1 MLMLALRQLSAL
13 AAGARV
19 FQRPLLIGLSPR
31 MPHGRQASDVPMAI
45 VQQFN
50 TVRRTAK
57 TPWKPFPRM
66 NAVSPQSVTAV
77 KLDISHHGGG

>member
-1 MLMLALRQLSAL
+1 MLMLALVNCAPSQ
-13 AAGARV
+13 AGARV
-19 FQRPLLIGLSPR
+19 FQRSSLIGLWPR
-31 MPHGRQASDVPMAI
+31 VPHGRQASDVPMAI

-66 NAVSPQSVTAV
+66 NAASPQSVIAV